1 MIYFSI
7 ALIILVLFNTYMFFY
22 LNKFIAVTFNH
33 IDKLNHTQEKT
44 IDCLNRLTLQAT
56 ELNKLLVIVDQNR
69 ELEAHEFKK
78 IVTDFNDQIAEQQNS
93 FIALNAHVQKLCV
106 RRRRKD
112 EELTCD

>member
-22 LNKFIAVTFNH
+22 LNKFINVTFNH
-33 IDKLNHTQEKT
+33 IDKLNRTQVET
-44 IDCLNRLTLQAT
+44 VDCLNRLALQCT
-56 ELNKLLVIVDQNR
+56 ELSKLCVMIDQNR
-69 ELEAHEFKK
+69 EFESLEFKK
-78 IVTDFNDQIAEQQNS
+78 IVTDLNDQIAEQQNS

-112 EELTCD
+112 EELSCD